1 MELCRIPHQKELR
14 DSAPVTYQDIT
25 PEKVEKALEQID
37 DALNGVDADKDVY
50 KRQEYRQRGPD
61 Y

>member
-37 DALNGVDADKDVY
+37 DALNGVDADKKMKVKVDV
-50 KRQEYRQRGPD
+50 
-61 Y
+61 